1 MADYIKRGRK
11 VKNKIYI
18 FIPLCIVLALIIGAV
33 YYYQFMITRYDF
45 SSRLSTLDINMEIS
59 PIAKKLALPTDE
71 NIDVDD
77 ISSESIIL
85 VSTEGSLLA
94 SKAATKR
101 MYPAST
107 TKVMTAL
114 VALKYGNLSDEIT
127 VPEESMISEAGASL
141 AGLNPGDKLTLDEL
155 LYGLMLPSGN
165 DAANAIAVHIGGS
178 VDNFVRMMNDEAKRI
193 GAVDT
198 NFMNAHGLSDENHY
212 TTAYDL
218 YLIFNEA
225 LKDSRFLNYAGT
237 ASYNVSYIAADGS
250 EVTKSWRNGNRYI
263 TGQVATPGGLV
274 VEAGKTGTTLAAG
287 SCLVICSENK
297 EGSKYISVVLKSKN
311 RADLYDN
318 MSKLLFKINK

>member
-45 SSRLSTLDINMEIS
+45 SARLSTLDINMEIS

-127 VPEESMISEAGASL
+127 VPEESVISEAGASL

-225 LKDSRFLNYAGT
+225 LKDSRFLNY
-237 ASYNVSYIAADGS
+237 
-250 EVTKSWRNGNRYI
+250 
-263 TGQVATPGGLV
+263 GGRKL
-274 VEAGKTGTTLAAG
+274 
-287 SCLVICSENK
+287 SC
-297 EGSKYISVVLKSKN
+297 
-311 RADLYDN
+311 D
-318 MSKLLFKINK
+318 M